1 MTENNKTTLET
12 IHSISEQLERVQS
25 YIDSVR
31 EGKAIYWTNPITGQS
46 KLATND
52 DHLDYIQD
60 CILNISIDVDTVKKS
75 IC

>member
-1 MTENNKTTLET
+1 MTTNKTTLET

-52 DHLDYIQD
+52 DHLSYVQD
-60 CILNISIDVDTVKKS
+60 CILNISMDVETLEKS
-75 IC
+75 I

>member
-1 MTENNKTTLET
+1 MTTNKTTLET
-12 IHSISEQLERVQS
+12 IHGISEQLEQIQN

-31 EGKAIYWTNPITGQS
+31 EGKNIYWTNPITGQI